1 MSSPWFQPM
10 SEFCHVVRLMRAVP
24 AEYQTMALHAAMH
37 WSDEKLHDVE
47 TSGILP
53 GRPGPEQDK
62 PANLN

>member
-1 MSSPWFQPM
+1 MSSPRFQPM

-47 TSGILP
+47 TSGI
-53 GRPGPEQDK
+53 
-62 PANLN
+62 